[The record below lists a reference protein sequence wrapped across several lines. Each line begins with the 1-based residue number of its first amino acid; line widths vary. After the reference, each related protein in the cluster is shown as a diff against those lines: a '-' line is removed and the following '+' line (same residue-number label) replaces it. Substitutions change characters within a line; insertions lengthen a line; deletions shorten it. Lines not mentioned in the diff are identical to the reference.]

1 MNDAERA
8 FQTAERMIEEALAT
22 GATHLDFNR
31 EETWA
36 LEALPDT
43 VSDLHTL
50 EQLSIAGTQIK
61 SLAPLSGL
69 DELRAVWL
77 SGTRVHD
84 LIPLRGKANLKHLAV
99 DGTDVVD
106 FSPLVGNTSLRRGPV
121 LYGDEVSRHE
131 RTLIDLA
138 SGLIFQECAAARED
152 PRIGEIA
159 GIEDPTERFETL
171 FEYLDTRDADRA
183 RKSTPEADPILRV
196 VDEGERLEVAASVPS
211 EAERDERL
219 KQVLHQQL
227 RDRAA
232 ALARQ
237 AGNRFS
243 RLAARARLLEEQVE
257 RDFAD
262 LDLLMLHLATED
274 LRDLETLG
282 REDED
287 GDAFPP
293 EVVIALGDVLRLG
306 PGLTLGHADVD
317 VLVERANRRRS
328 SAPVPDAELA
338 AQDDMSDAL
347 IAGQEAI
354 GDRLR
359 TLEETVA
366 RSSTAE
372 DREAQKAVH
381 RNVLWRIA
389 VGAGGVAGT
398 VAVGVVTGV
407 LTTPVETWV
416 VANVPALLPAAA
428 TYGPAFYD
436 WFALSLGQM
445 TQLRGTL
452 DVIIA
457 RFRPA

>member
-1 MNDAERA
+1 M
-8 FQTAERMIEEALAT
+8 
-22 GATHLDFNR
+22 
-31 EETWA
+31 
-36 LEALPDT
+36 P
-43 VSDLHTL
+43 
-50 EQLSIAGTQIK
+50 AG
-61 SLAPLSGL
+61 LRSGL
-69 DELRAVWL
+69 
-77 SGTRVHD
+77 TFHD
-84 LIPLRGKANLKHLAV
+84 
-99 DGTDVVD
+99 
-106 FSPLVGNTSLRRGPV
+106 
-121 LYGDEVSRHE
+121 
-131 RTLIDLA
+131 
-138 SGLIFQECAAARED
+138 CAAARED
-152 PRIGEIA
+152 VRIAEISF
-159 GIEDPTERFETL
+159 IEDATERFETL
-171 FEYLDTRDADRA
+171 FEYLDTRDAARA
-183 RKSTPEADPILRV
+183 RKTTPEPDPILRV

-237 AGNRFS
+237 AGNRYS

-274 LRDLETLG
+274 LRDLEMLG

-317 VLVERANRRRS
+317 LLVERANRRRS

-366 RSSTAE
+366 RSSVGE
-372 DREAQKAVH
+372 DREAQKAAH

-389 VGAGGVAGT
+389 VSAGGFSGRVVEGVAI
-398 VAVGVVTGV
+398 GV
-407 LTTPVETWV
+407 LTIPVTTWV

-428 TYGPAFYD
+428 TYGTAFYD

-452 DVIIA
+452 DAIIA
-457 RFRPA
+457 RFRPK